1 MSLFRLHGPDRRI
14 SPYCNTR
21 VPISWNPCVF
31 VISECATCDRRER
44 VCVLFLATP
53 NCTVICFI
61 LPGSMNVGHFS
72 ASRYRTVGLVLTM
85 SVSYTHLTLPTI
97 CSV

>member
-53 NCTVICFI
+53 NTLALYLDTLESVIGRTSGQ
-61 LPGSMNVGHFS
+61 LPSDG
-72 ASRYRTVGLVLTM
+72 
-85 SVSYTHLTLPTI
+85 
-97 CSV
+97 